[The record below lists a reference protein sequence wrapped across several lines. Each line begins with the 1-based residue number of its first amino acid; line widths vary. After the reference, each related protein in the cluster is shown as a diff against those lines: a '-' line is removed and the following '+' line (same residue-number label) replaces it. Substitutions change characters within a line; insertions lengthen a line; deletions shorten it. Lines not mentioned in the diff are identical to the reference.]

1 VYPEFPTGNGKIDI
15 IIKYSGKTYGIEL
28 KSYTDETAYKDALT
42 QAARYGMQLGLSE
55 IFLIFFVENI
65 DDENRRKYE
74 ADYQDNTSQTKV
86 MPIFIGT
93 EI

>member
-1 VYPEFPTGNGKIDI
+1 
-15 IIKYSGKTYGIEL
+15 
-28 KSYTDETAYKDALT
+28 
-42 QAARYGMQLGLSE
+42 
-55 IFLIFFVENI
+55 VENI